1 MVSLSEGL
9 NSRILPDQPGNSE
22 ETKAGLW
29 GVALALRSCTPARS
43 QGIPPHSAPDS
54 CLGLW
59 SLPSGGREHA
69 ATGGLWME
77 GNDPTQNSSLRR
89 SLFQ

>member
-9 NSRILPDQPGNSE
+9 NSRILPGELGNSE

-29 GVALALRSCTPARS
+29 GVALALRSCTPASS
-43 QGIPPHSAPDS
+43 QGTPPPPHDS

-59 SLPSGGREHA
+59 SLPSGGRERA
-69 ATGGLWME
+69 AAGESGWRGM
-77 GNDPTQNSSLRR
+77 TQLRTPP
-89 SLFQ
+89 